1 MIASKKEVKAEPK
14 QETVSRARYLI
25 GTLYTP
31 PVASFF
37 PLLAESVPTR
47 SPHGRG
53 DEML

>member
-31 PVASFF
+31 PVGEFF
-37 PLLAESVPTR
+37 PTACGERANAVAPR
-47 SPHGRG
+47 ER
-53 DEML
+53 